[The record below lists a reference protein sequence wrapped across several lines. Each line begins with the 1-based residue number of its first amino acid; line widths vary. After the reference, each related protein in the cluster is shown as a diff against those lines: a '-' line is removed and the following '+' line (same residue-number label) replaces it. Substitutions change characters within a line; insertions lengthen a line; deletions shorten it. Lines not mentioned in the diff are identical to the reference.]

1 MMALMRN
8 LNSTFVL
15 SLIMINMKKEY
26 IALYLTVSRSYY
38 GIHMLTASSFS
49 RAYKDA
55 RDYCKASNFELVGV
69 VEKQAFKDNCQIF
82 NI

>member
-1 MMALMRN
+1 MAILRN
-8 LNSTFVL
+8 LDTIFIL
-15 SLIMINMKKEY
+15 SLIMTNMKKEY
-26 IALYLTVSRSYY
+26 VALYLTVSRTYY

-82 NI
+82 NN